1 MEVIAESTERM
12 SLDRVKT
19 PIGVAIVVVDD
30 QGRLRALDFD
40 DFEERIHRRLRVDWG
55 NRPRVVERRAPA
67 AIRQALADYFEGGL
81 ARLEDLECKTAGTPF
96 QRKVWTALRAIAPGR
111 TTSYGALASRIGAPG
126 AARAVGLA
134 NRSNPIGI
142 VIPCHRVIG
151 ADGSLTGYASGIERK
166 RWLLRHEGVL
176 G

>member
-1 MEVIAESTERM
+1 MELIANSIESM

-19 PIGVAIVVVDD
+19 PIGVAILVVDD

-40 DFEERIHRRLRVDWG
+40 DFEERVRRRLRADYG
-55 NRPRVVERRAPA
+55 ARPRLTERPVPAP
-67 AIRQALADYFEGGL
+67 IRRALADYFEGGL
-81 ARLEDLECKTAGTPF
+81 ARLEDVECETVGTPF
-96 QRKVWTALRAIAPGR
+96 QRRVWHALRAITPGS
-111 TTSYGALASRIGAPG
+111 TMSYGALASNIGAPG

-142 VIPCHRVIG
+142 VVPCHRVIG
-151 ADGSLTGYASGIERK
+151 ADGSLTGYAGGMHRK
-166 RWLLRHEGVL
+166 RWLLRHEGVA